1 MTYAPSRPPPPLT
14 CTHYG
19 TRVTRVAQSALLNSI
34 YNDVD
39 RSHSGLLNSM
49 YRLQHRKNR

>member
-14 CTHYG
+14 YTHYG
-19 TRVTRVAQSALLNSI
+19 TRVTRVAHSALLNSI
-34 YNDVD
+34 YND